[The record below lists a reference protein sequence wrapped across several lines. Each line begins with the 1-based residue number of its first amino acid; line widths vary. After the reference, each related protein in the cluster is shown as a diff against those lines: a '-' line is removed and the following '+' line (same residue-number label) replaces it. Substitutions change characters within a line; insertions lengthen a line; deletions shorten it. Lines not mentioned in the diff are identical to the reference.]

1 MLDCGYRHFLLLA
14 GSRFAASRVQDGM
27 NIAIVRVVDVLASD
41 KPPVCQ
47 YMAAYNR
54 EKARVPCPR

>member
-1 MLDCGYRHFLLLA
+1 
-14 GSRFAASRVQDGM
+14 M
-27 NIAIVRVVDVLASD
+27 NIAIVRVVDVLASG